1 MGKFKLRFLST
12 IIVWLCLSGIYSQN
26 YPARPE
32 PAIYVNDLANIFK
45 DHERSEMEQMLID
58 YYDSTSTQIVVVTI
72 PSLEGMDA
80 AQYATELGE
89 KWGAGQADKDNG
101 VLFLVAPNDRKM
113 YIATGRGTEEKL
125 TDVFL
130 GRIRDNY
137 ILPEFKTGNFYS
149 GVRLGILQMMNRLSG
164 SFISD
169 EKSSSGEEI
178 SIFGI
183 IIILLIILFLAWLFG
198 KISNSINYGE
208 TFSGRG
214 YNGGGFWGTGGSWGG
229 GGSSWGGGS
238 WGGGGSSGG
247 NFGGGSFGGGGA
259 GGSW

>member
-1 MGKFKLRFLST
+1 MEKFKLRFLPT
-12 IIVWLCLSGIYSQN
+12 IIVWFCLSGLYSQN

-32 PAIYVNDLANIFK
+32 PAIYVNDLANIFR
-45 DHERSEMEQMLID
+45 DDQRSELEQMLIE
-58 YYDSTSTQIVVVTI
+58 YFDSTSTQIVVVTI

-80 AQYATELGE
+80 AQYAVELGE
-89 KWGAGQADKDNG
+89 KWGIGQAEKDNG

-149 GVRLGILQMMNRLSG
+149 GVRLGILQMMNRLNG
-164 SFISD
+164 TFVSD
-169 EKSSSGEEI
+169 KTASSDEEI
-178 SIFGI
+178 SLFGI
-183 IIILLIILFLAWLFG
+183 ILILLIILFIAWLLG
-198 KISNSINYGE
+198 KASKSVNYGE
-208 TFSGRG
+208 TYSGRG

-229 GGSSWGGGS
+229 SGSSWGGGS
-238 WGGGGSSGG
+238 SGGS
-247 NFGGGSFGGGGA
+247 FGGGSFGGGGA